1 MAWFT
6 HRDIIMTIER
16 FKPIST
22 SLSNSPVVHL
32 DTQAALSDI
41 FSFAD
46 QRLNLARHVL
56 AALEGADECDY
67 RHLARAAQVLLEDG
81 CGVMGVIERRVEG
94 RDKPQPRALGRPDL
108 TVV

>member
-1 MAWFT
+1 
-6 HRDIIMTIER
+6 MTTTR
-16 FKPIST
+16 FLPLTATVET
-22 SLSNSPVVHL
+22 SGVLHL
-32 DTQAALSDI
+32 DSHAQLADLCRV
-41 FSFAD
+41 AD

-67 RHLARAAQVLLEDG
+67 RYLARAAQVLLEDG

-94 RDKPQPRALGRPDL
+94 RGGPRLRALGRPDL

>member
-1 MAWFT
+1 M
-6 HRDIIMTIER
+6 DSR
-16 FKPIST
+16 FSALPS
-22 SLSNSPVVHL
+22 SLTQSPVVHL

-41 FSFAD
+41 FGFAD

-67 RHLARAAQVLLEDG
+67 RYLARAAQVLLEDG

-94 RDKPQPRALGRPDL
+94 RDGPQPRALGRPDL

>member
-1 MAWFT
+1 
-6 HRDIIMTIER
+6 MTTIR
-16 FKPIST
+16 FLPLTATVET
-22 SLSNSPVVHL
+22 SAVLHL
-32 DTQAALSDI
+32 DSHAQLADLCTV
-41 FSFAD
+41 AD

-94 RDKPQPRALGRPDL
+94 RDGAQPRALGRPDL